1 MAEHERRAKGASS
14 APAGASEGGS
24 REALERANEAYYRA
38 FEELD
43 LAAMDRAWAH
53 VPYAACIHPGQE
65 ALTGWDDVRQSF
77 EAIFAGT
84 EEIHFKLSELRFEVR
99 GDIAWATL
107 VEHIRHGDDVLVEV
121 QSTNLFERTKDGWRM
136 ILHHAS
142 PVSDEAGEP
151 DTDYL
156 Q

>member
-1 MAEHERRAKGASS
+1 M
-14 APAGASEGGS
+14 GGPS
-24 REALERANEAYYRA
+24 DEQAIEQVNEAFYRA
-38 FEELD
+38 FEKLD
-43 LAAMDRAWAH
+43 LAAMDRVWAH
-53 VPYAACIHPGQE
+53 APHTACIHPGQE
-65 ALTGWDDVRQSF
+65 VLSGWDDVRQSF

-84 EEIHFKLSELRFEVR
+84 EEIHFKLSGLRLQRR
-99 GDIAWATL
+99 GDLAWATV

-151 DTDYL
+151 DTDFI